1 MLKRINNTIPDFLLK
16 PNYQFYRHLLVQ
28 VVVLFITVNI
38 LWDEPDRIIP
48 ERLAGWF
55 TYFLQINIVIYVNMY
70 ALVPRLLIKGKI
82 FYYILSLLLLMLFS
96 TLALSLLQN
105 VLTTTDSDSSENP
118 FLFMELISSTMA
130 FIALILGLTA
140 IQLFK
145 YRLENIQKISD
156 LESST
161 MAIEL
166 ANLKSQINPHFL
178 FNMLNNANILT
189 DEDAEKSSY
198 ILKRLNNLLRYQT
211 KGESKVTVNL
221 RDDIAFLNEYLDI
234 EKTRRDRFEFV
245 IHQEGDCNIDIP
257 SLLFIPFVEN
267 AVKHNPEGDSFVNI
281 DFRNTGKRL
290 YFKCENPK
298 SVLPRAKTTG
308 GIGLINI
315 KKRLDLLFGK
325 EYSLNIRDEVDKY
338 TVTLNFKI

>member
-16 PNYQFYRHLLVQ
+16 PHFRFFRHLLVQ
-28 VVVLFITVNI
+28 VMVLLITVNI
-38 LWDEPDRIIP
+38 LWDEPDRINP
-48 ERLAGWF
+48 EKLAGWF

-70 ALVPRLLIKGKI
+70 ILIPRLLIKGKI

-96 TLALSLLQN
+96 TLALSLLQSA
-105 VLTTTDSDSSENP
+105 LTTTDSGNLENP
-118 FLFMELISSTMA
+118 FLFMELISSIMA
-130 FIALILGLTA
+130 FLALILGLTA

-145 YRLENIQKISD
+145 YRLENMQKISD

-166 ANLKSQINPHFL
+166 ANLQSQINPHFL

-189 DEDAEKSSY
+189 EEDAVKSSY

-211 KGESKVTVNL
+211 DGESKGTVNL
-221 RDDIAFLNEYLDI
+221 RDDIAFLNDYLDL
-234 EKTRRDRFEFV
+234 EKTRRDRFEYV
-245 IHQEGDCNIDIP
+245 IHQDGDCNIDIP

-267 AVKHNPEGDSFVNI
+267 AVKHNPESDSYVNI
-281 DFRNTGKRL
+281 VFRNSGNSL
-290 YFKCENPK
+290 YFRCENPK
-298 SVLPRAKTTG
+298 AKMLRAITTG

-325 EYSLNIRDEVDKY
+325 EYSLNISDAEDRY
-338 TVTLNFKI
+338 IVTLIFKI